1 MDDFHDINDLVGLLR
16 PLQLI
21 KLGVTESRIGMEEA
35 ITNVDKKS
43 LTEKWENELSLLH

>member
-1 MDDFHDINDLVGLLR
+1 LR

-43 LTEKWENELSLLH
+43 LTEKWKNELNLLH